1 MKKMSLHAWLLLSA
15 VSLTP
20 AAARTACEA
29 DIPEPVPVRRIYPNL

>member
-29 DIPEPVPVRRIYPNL
+29 ENPEPVKHTIWRRWN